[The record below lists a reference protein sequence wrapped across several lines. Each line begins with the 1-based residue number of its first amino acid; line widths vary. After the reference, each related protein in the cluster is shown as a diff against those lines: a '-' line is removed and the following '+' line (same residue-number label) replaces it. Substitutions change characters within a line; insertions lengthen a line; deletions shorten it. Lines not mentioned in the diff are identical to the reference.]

1 MLGEDFEEEPETN
14 HRNLFKQK
22 KNIQDEEYLE
32 YSTKKSKDGKKDKEK
47 RHSKKY
53 SCENCKALKQK
64 INELEQLNE
73 ELLKIKEKLSKKND
87 ELTQKNEELTK
98 NKNEIVNK
106 NNELLTKNKQLK
118 EENNKLINKNNE
130 LIEEKNGYKT
140 EISGLKKQLIVKI
153 NELSSISKEKDKST
167 SSNNNINANKKDETK
182 NSTVNV
188 DIISLNSDSNTP
200 KKEEINNTN
209 KYCTLE
215 DYNELKLIVEEL
227 SSRINEL
234 EKWKKNMIINDKPKR
249 KSKDR
254 KITSIEK
261 SDKNETLSRHKSSKT
276 KKKKESIDKLSK
288 SLIIKQNSI
297 IDNNSGSNN
306 TNTNDAING
315 NNKNENNNIVNKS
328 FSKNKIKNKEIE
340 KKNNN
345 NQRFNS
351 KIITDVEDLD
361 LIARG
366 LVKDELDSLKNLRV
380 GYKLI
385 YRASDNGEEAEDFHE
400 RCDDF
405 EGSLTLIK
413 TKEGNIFGG
422 YTSLSWDFEN
432 ESEKK
437 DEFAFVFSLNL
448 EKLYFESNKKD
459 YSIFC
464 DKNKGPCF
472 VGMFAIQEHILT
484 GKSYIN
490 PWGIQCFSGE
500 DSPFEI
506 NGGKTEFNIEE
517 LEVFQVIVKRN

>member
-1 MLGEDFEEEPETN
+1 MLGEGFEEEPETN

-188 DIISLNSDSNTP
+188 DINTP

-276 KKKKESIDKLSK
+276 KKKRESIDKLSK

-306 TNTNDAING
+306 TNTNDATNG
-315 NNKNENNNIVNKS
+315 NNKNESNNIVNKS

-422 YTSLSWDFEN
+422 YTSLSWDPEN

-437 DEFAFVFSLNL
+437 MNL
-448 EKLYFESNKKD
+448 LLF
-459 YSIFC
+459 F
-464 DKNKGPCF
+464 
-472 VGMFAIQEHILT
+472 L
-484 GKSYIN
+484 
-490 PWGIQCFSGE
+490 
-500 DSPFEI
+500 
-506 NGGKTEFNIEE
+506 
-517 LEVFQVIVKRN
+517 

>member
-1 MLGEDFEEEPETN
+1 
-14 HRNLFKQK
+14 
-22 KNIQDEEYLE
+22 
-32 YSTKKSKDGKKDKEK
+32 
-47 RHSKKY
+47 
-53 SCENCKALKQK
+53 
-64 INELEQLNE
+64 
-73 ELLKIKEKLSKKND
+73 
-87 ELTQKNEELTK
+87 
-98 NKNEIVNK
+98 
-106 NNELLTKNKQLK
+106 
-118 EENNKLINKNNE
+118 
-130 LIEEKNGYKT
+130 
-140 EISGLKKQLIVKI
+140 
-153 NELSSISKEKDKST
+153 
-167 SSNNNINANKKDETK
+167 
-182 NSTVNV
+182 
-188 DIISLNSDSNTP
+188 
-200 KKEEINNTN
+200 
-209 KYCTLE
+209 
-215 DYNELKLIVEEL
+215 
-227 SSRINEL
+227 
-234 EKWKKNMIINDKPKR
+234 MIINDKPKR

-306 TNTNDAING
+306 TNTNDATNG

-345 NQRFNS
+345 TQRFNS

-422 YTSLSWDFEN
+422 YTSLSWDPEN